1 MCHTSIIEDEMYRMC
16 FAGARGPRRLGE
28 ARIVH
33 EGLATKEAK
42 SEVEFEL
49 KLEKL
54 VFKRKV

>member
-1 MCHTSIIEDEMYRMC
+1 MYRMC
-16 FAGARGPRRLGE
+16 VAGARGPRWLGE

-42 SEVEFEL
+42 SEVKFEL

-54 VFKRKV
+54 VFERKVW

>member
-1 MCHTSIIEDEMYRMC
+1 MYDTSMIEDEMYRMC
-16 FAGARGPRRLGE
+16 VSGARGPRRLGE

-42 SEVEFEL
+42 SEVKFEL

>member
-1 MCHTSIIEDEMYRMC
+1 MYYADLIEDEMYRMC
-16 FAGARGPRRLGE
+16 VAGARGPRRLGE

-42 SEVEFEL
+42 SEVKFEL